1 MGQTAELDI
10 VIPVYNEGNEIVR
23 CLMALKEHVKTP
35 FRVLIC
41 YDMEEDTTL
50 PALQLPD
57 LEGMNIELVK
67 NPGRGPHR
75 AVLSGFDHS
84 SAPCVL
90 MYPAD
95 DDYNAG
101 VVDELV
107 WRFRGGAE
115 IVAASRFMPGGGGLE
130 GCPLAKALIVRVADF
145 LLVHFARLPTH
156 DATNGFR
163 LFSRRTLETVHI
175 ESTKWFT
182 YSIEL
187 LAKVHRLGWKIDQVP
202 VKWFERPDKKSRF
215 KLLSWVPAYL
225 PWFFYAFATTWL
237 RRPARTVP
245 VKSS

>member
-1 MGQTAELDI
+1 
-10 VIPVYNEGNEIVR
+10 
-23 CLMALKEHVKTP
+23 
-35 FRVLIC
+35 
-41 YDMEEDTTL
+41 
-50 PALQLPD
+50 
-57 LEGMNIELVK
+57 
-67 NPGRGPHR
+67 
-75 AVLSGFDHS
+75 
-84 SAPCVL
+84 
-90 MYPAD
+90 
-95 DDYNAG
+95 
-101 VVDELV
+101 
-107 WRFRGGAE
+107 
-115 IVAASRFMPGGGGLE
+115 
-130 GCPLAKALIVRVADF
+130 LIVRVADF

-175 ESTKWFT
+175 ESTKGFT